1 MPKQRVSPYL
11 TNRLITGGVE
21 APEEA
26 VMVMVGVAPGI
37 GDPLTVVSIRDMG
50 RPIFLA
56 GAIRAMEGLDTV
68 VGARDLGNAKS
79 CLALV
84 QDRRFYLV
92 CLSLPVKKLRL
103 WYP

>member
-1 MPKQRVSPYL
+1 VPKQRVSPYL

-37 GDPLTVVSIRDMG
+37 GDPLTVVSIRGTG
-50 RPIFLA
+50 RPITLA
-56 GAIRAMEGLDTV
+56 GAMEGLDTV

-84 QDRRFYLV
+84 QERRFYLV